1 MTVRVFVTSGLIK
14 IIYYLF
20 DTWHDASHRP
30 MEERWGMERG
40 GGEKRG
46 KSGRSNTIC
55 TDTVNTEN
63 D

>member
-1 MTVRVFVTSGLIK
+1 MALRVFVTSGLIK

-30 MEERWGMERG
+30 TEETWGMERG

-46 KSGRSNTIC
+46 TWEKQHIIC
-55 TDTVNTEN
+55 SDTVNTEN